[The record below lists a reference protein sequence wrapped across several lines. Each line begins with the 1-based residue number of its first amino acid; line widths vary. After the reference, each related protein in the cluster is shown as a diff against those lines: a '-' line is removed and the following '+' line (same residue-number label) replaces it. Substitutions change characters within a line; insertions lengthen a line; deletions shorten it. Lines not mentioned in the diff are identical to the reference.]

1 MCGHPRSMV
10 HRQHQYT
17 LALGTSSCVE
27 HQALGMAVLLSRLL
41 ILCPLHTNPDTLA
54 PSQEEAPLAAHVS
67 HAILNYS

>member
-27 HQALGMAVLLSRLL
+27 HRALGARLL
-41 ILCPLHTNPDTLA
+41 ILCPLHTNPDMLA